1 MAHAD
6 KCYSSRCLPRSGRL
20 ETQVSH
26 LLVLNSLY
34 GRVGN
39 LADKKSSQ
47 GMHCLSLTKA
57 PEGAH
62 FKYMNPLLRSGWEFG
77 RRTTPVTW
85 PIITER
91 RLRDRGKSR

>member
-1 MAHAD
+1 MVPGAPEALYRAEKSYGAKPVSGFVDTSGFRDDIVAYPD

-39 LADKKSSQ
+39 L
-47 GMHCLSLTKA
+47 
-57 PEGAH
+57 
-62 FKYMNPLLRSGWEFG
+62 
-77 RRTTPVTW
+77 
-85 PIITER
+85 
-91 RLRDRGKSR
+91 